1 MSLQNSEALA
11 CLCGVGS
18 FVNCQSLCFLLM
30 ISQYHRLTR
39 KTVLLVR
46 AALIIICFVC
56 RVSQKR
62 LVLRQSTA
70 LPPPAAVAEVRLSTS
85 ALGIEVIGYAE
96 HHRRFPRRFET
107 VRLPIRMYIS
117 AAAADFL
124 IVVAANQQRAL
135 EVLSLDICRTVCIC
149 CVSRR
154 PRATVQ

>member
-1 MSLQNSEALA
+1 
-11 CLCGVGS
+11 
-18 FVNCQSLCFLLM
+18 M

-70 LPPPAAVAEVRLSTS
+70 LPHAAVAEVRRSTS

-107 VRLPIRMYIS
+107 VRL
-117 AAAADFL
+117 
-124 IVVAANQQRAL
+124 
-135 EVLSLDICRTVCIC
+135 LDK
-149 CVSRR
+149 
-154 PRATVQ
+154 Q